1 MNMNKAEQVVYL
13 YFYVN
18 GSVSKSQVLLLPRG
32 TSHAKIICTGS
43 SGKSF
48 DRGQFH
54 TLGATSSREAI
65 GSFSRNFKT
74 CHEVDIISLVSLD

>member
-13 YFYVN
+13 YFSVN

-43 SGKSF
+43 SGNF
-48 DRGQFH
+48 
-54 TLGATSSREAI
+54 TLWGPQVVERQL
-65 GSFSRNFKT
+65 GHFKKLQNM
-74 CHEVDIISLVSLD
+74 S

>member
-43 SGKSF
+43 SGNPSIEANF
-48 DRGQFH
+48 
-54 TLGATSSREAI
+54 TLWGPQVVERQLDHFQETSKHVMKLI
-65 GSFSRNFKT
+65 
-74 CHEVDIISLVSLD
+74 